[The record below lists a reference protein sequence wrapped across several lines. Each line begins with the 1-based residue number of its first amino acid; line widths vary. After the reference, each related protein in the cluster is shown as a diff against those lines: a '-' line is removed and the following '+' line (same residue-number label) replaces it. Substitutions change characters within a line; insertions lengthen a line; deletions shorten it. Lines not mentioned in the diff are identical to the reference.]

1 MQESWQGN
9 LLDMLL
15 NVKESCDA
23 LGLACFNGLALIEKG
38 LVLLSL
44 FLPPFVV
51 SRISQMKD
59 SRLQRVPCTFSP
71 TYT

>member
-1 MQESWQGN
+1 
-9 LLDMLL
+9 MLW
-15 NVKESCDA
+15 
-23 LGLACFNGLALIEKG
+23 GLACFNGLALIEKG

-59 SRLQRVPCTFSP
+59 
-71 TYT
+71 